1 MNLEPPQKT
10 GVKLSD
16 QQRLSW
22 LRLIRSDNIGPIT
35 FRELINQFGT
45 ADAALDALPELAA
58 RGKSRKKI
66 KIASKDAIERE
77 MDVVERSSATFI
89 GLGEPD
95 YPAALKMSD
104 APPPMITVQGSIECL
119 ARHSVSIVG
128 SRNSSLSGAKI
139 THQIAEDLGSAE
151 FVVSS
156 GLARGIDTAA
166 HQASLATGTI
176 AVFAGGLNVIYP
188 PENESLH
195 KQIIDQGGAAISE
208 MPIGWQP
215 RAQDFPR
222 RNRIVAGLSL
232 GLVVVEAA
240 TRSGSL
246 ISARLANE
254 MGRLVFAVPGSP
266 LDPRC
271 AGTNHLLKDGAILT
285 TSGKDVLDA
294 LVPMTRSLGEQAPY
308 SLEEQ
313 EIENEALTPPAD
325 DSDRERVITAL
336 GPTPCEVDEIIRF
349 TGVSAPVVQLVL
361 LELDLD
367 GQLER
372 HPGGLVSLV

>member
-1 MNLEPPQKT
+1 MTLAPPQRT

-16 QQRLSW
+16 QQRFSW

-45 ADAALDALPELAA
+45 ADAAIDALPELVS

-66 KIASKDAIERE
+66 KITSNDAIARE
-77 MDVVERSSATFI
+77 IDVTQRSGAKFI

-139 THQIAEDLGSAE
+139 TRQVADDLGKAG
-151 FVVSS
+151 FVISS

-166 HQASLATGTI
+166 HQASLETGTI
-176 AVFAGGLNVIYP
+176 AVFAGGLNVVYP
-188 PENESLH
+188 PENENLL
-195 KQIIDQGGAAISE
+195 KQIVDQGGAAISE

-271 AGTNHLLKDGAILT
+271 AGTNHLIKEGAILT

-294 LVPMTRSLGEQAPY
+294 LEPMTRSISGQAPY

-313 EIENEALTPPAD
+313 EIESDSLTSPAND
-325 DSDRERVITAL
+325 GDRERVMTAL

-349 TGVSAPVVQLVL
+349 TGVTAPVVQLVL

-367 GQLER
+367 GRLER
-372 HPGGLVSLV
+372 HPGGLVSKV

>member
-66 KIASKDAIERE
+66 KIASQDAIERE
-77 MDVVERSSATFI
+77 MDVAQRSGATFF

-139 THQIAEDLGSAE
+139 TRQIAEDLGSAE
-151 FVVSS
+151 FVISS

-188 PENESLH
+188 PENENLL

-271 AGTNHLLKDGAILT
+271 AGTNRLLKDGAILT

-294 LVPMTRSLGEQAPY
+294 LEPMTRSLGEQAPY
-308 SLEEQ
+308 SLEET
-313 EIENEALTPPAD
+313 EIDNEVLTPPAD
-325 DSDRERVITAL
+325 DSDRERVMTAL

-349 TGVSAPVVQLVL
+349 TGVSAAVVQLVL

-367 GQLER
+367 GRLER
-372 HPGGLVSLV
+372 HPGGLVSMV